1 MKQTHI
7 NSEDKAVTDGSFRR
21 VKALVIKEFYQ
32 IIRDPSTFLISF
44 ILPAILL
51 FIYGYGVSLTI
62 TNLRIGLYAEDTSP
76 EAVSFVQ
83 SLTSSPYFEVSIGQ
97 SREELK
103 DQLMRG
109 NIRGIIIIPEYFSRF
124 RSGQEQ
130 LAPIQVI
137 SDGSEPN
144 TARFVQNYIQGAWL
158 SWMNSENILGHEG
171 GKALVT
177 IDPRYWY
184 NEELESR
191 NFLLPGSLGIIMTLV
206 GTLLTALVVARDW
219 ERGVMEV
226 LLSMPLSIMEMMI
239 GKLLPYF
246 ILGMIAMSASIF
258 AIVFIFGVPLRGS
271 LLLLELVSATFL
283 VSALA
288 LGLLISI
295 LTKNQF
301 VAAQASLVAAFL
313 PGFMLSGFL
322 FEISSMPWPI
332 QALTTILPVRYFVS
346 SLQTIFLV
354 GNIWPLILF
363 DMFMILMI
371 SAFLFFIIAR
381 VTVRRLD

>member
-1 MKQTHI
+1 MNQT
-7 NSEDKAVTDGSFRR
+7 NSNRSHDSFWESFRR
-21 VKALVIKEFYQ
+21 IKALVIKEYFQ

-62 TNLRIGLYAEDTSP
+62 TNLRIGLYLEDTSP
-76 EAVSFVQ
+76 EAISFAQ

-97 SREELK
+97 SRQELE

-109 NIRGIIIIPEYFSRF
+109 NIRGMIIIPQYFSLF
-124 RSGQEQ
+124 RGGQEQ

-137 SDGSEPN
+137 ADGSEPN

-158 SWMNSENILGHEG
+158 SWINSENILGSERG
-171 GKALVT
+171 RALVE
-177 IDPRYWY
+177 IEPRYWY

-219 ERGVMEV
+219 ERGVMEI
-226 LLSMPLSIMEMMI
+226 LLSMPLSIIEMMV

-246 ILGMIAMSASIF
+246 ILGMLSMCAATAAAVWIF
-258 AIVFIFGVPLRGS
+258 HVPLRGS
-271 LLLLELVSATFL
+271 ILLLILVSGVFL
-283 VSALA
+283 ISALA
-288 LGLLISI
+288 LGLLIST
-295 LTKNQF
+295 LAKNQF
-301 VAAQASLVAAFL
+301 VAAQAALVAAFL

-322 FEISSMPWPI
+322 FEIASMPWPI
-332 QALTTILPVRYFVS
+332 RAITTILPVRYFVS
-346 SLQTIFLV
+346 SLQTLFLV
-354 GNIWPLILF
+354 GNIWPLILY
-363 DMFMILMI
+363 DMAMMVLI
-371 SAFLFFIIAR
+371 SGFLCFLISQF
-381 VTVRRLD
+381 TVRRLD